1 MAYGP
6 ASVVGLFPVV
16 GGAVSLVAG
25 LAGLRHVWRRR
36 GGGAAAWALIKLVLQ
51 RPGPAGAGDG
61 HTEGER
67 PVRSRAWERPRLQFT
82 TEDERVIEVVS
93 PVPPTRQQPLT
104 VGKHVLIRYDP
115 PDPHTV
121 VIHRRERLA
130 RDYGFAGAGL
140 AWMFLGLL
148 VLVFAP

>member
-6 ASVVGLFPVV
+6 ASVVGLFAVV

-25 LAGLRHVWRRR
+25 LAGLRHVWRLR
-36 GGGAAAWALIKLVLQ
+36 GGGVAAWALIKPAPQ
-51 RPGPAGAGDG
+51 TPGPAGG
-61 HTEGER
+61 HAAGER
-67 PVRSRAWERPRLQFT
+67 PVRSHIGERPRLQFT
-82 TEDERVIEVVS
+82 TEDERVIEVVC

-104 VGKHVLIRYDP
+104 VGKHVLVRYDP
-115 PDPHTV
+115 ADPHTV

>member
-6 ASVVGLFPVV
+6 ASVVGLFAVV

-25 LAGLRHVWRRR
+25 LAGLRHVWRLR
-36 GGGAAAWALIKLVLQ
+36 GGGVAAWALIKPALQ
-51 RPGPAGAGDG
+51 TPGPAGARGG
-61 HTEGER
+61 HAEGRR
-67 PVRSRAWERPRLQFT
+67 PVASHAGERPRLQFT

-93 PVPPTRQQPLT
+93 PVPPTRQQPLAI
-104 VGKHVLIRYDP
+104 GKHVLIRYDP
-115 PDPHTV
+115 ADPRTV